1 MLLRF
6 LNPDW
11 LISINRI
18 TFQEYFW
25 FLWFS
30 EFLSNSNSISFSLP
44 VSLLLVGALKR
55 YCEMISNAT
64 EPGEKAEVLPLGRS

>member
-30 EFLSNSNSISFSLP
+30 EFLSNSNSFSFSLP

-55 YCEMISNAT
+55 YCEMISNAN